1 MTKKKLI
8 KKLEDAE
15 KSGFVENFDR
25 ESFLNQLRKSTIDL
39 FNPPPKLNYNIMIK
53 DIDFN
58 KFDNPYIQVIWE
70 DYAENFTQEKIKS
83 VRHYFQKK
91 YNTTNVNVITKT
103 KTVDVI
109 NQNVDVSFNILDKN
123 YQYELVKSFLVNK
136 NIINL
141 TEDIFNLD
149 KIVDNKLLL
158 EDNELAPFKKWYI
171 KNIEFSNFLS
181 YGENQKIDFDKC
193 NGISVVESTPS
204 NFGGKTVLTVDLL
217 LFLFFNETTKT
228 TKAEEIFNRFTNKD
242 KVFVKGEIIIDGDE
256 YVIVRNIE
264 RKKKKDETWN
274 VKTEL
279 DFFKKLSDGSL
290 QNFTGEQ
297 RRETENFIKTSIGSK
312 EDFLMTILTTATNL
326 EELIDSKPTARGQVL
341 SRFMGLDFLKK
352 KEEIGKEI
360 YSEFSKSMLSN
371 IYSSEKLKTDN
382 DGYEVKISEL
392 EKDNITQ
399 QDNLIDVQNRIIKGQ
414 EYRDGLLKSK
424 HTDIDIEISKINP
437 EQVESEI
444 IGLKTQKQSVER
456 QLKELKVVEPTEF
469 YSEQEH
475 DKLKDEH
482 KVLYKK
488 IVQLE
493 QSIKSIENLKSSVD
507 GGIKCEHCGIE
518 LMMASITQNKISEL
532 DGYVSQKNDTEK
544 VMSDLI
550 NKESRYTQLKKEFDE
565 YEKNKLIKEKYELTI
580 EGFGMKIKGLKDK
593 LDKFNLLQDKISTN
607 NKIETQLIKANLRL
621 DELNREKSSVQRII
635 DSNNYQINSLKDKI
649 EQNNQMIVKIKEES
663 EKERIY
669 KLYLEIFGK
678 NGISK
683 QIMKTMIPMLN
694 TELQRLLEDSCH
706 FRLEININDKNEVE
720 FLMIDNNT
728 QVEKLMSS
736 GSGYERTVA
745 SLALRAVLSKI
756 CSLPKPNIIVFDEVF
771 GKISNE
777 NLEMV
782 GEFFTKIKNYFE
794 KIFVITHNP
803 LVSNWADNVVKIT
816 KENNISSV
824 KQ

>member
-1 MTKKKLI
+1 M
-8 KKLEDAE
+8 
-15 KSGFVENFDR
+15 
-25 ESFLNQLRKSTIDL
+25 DL
-39 FNPPPKLNYNIMIK
+39 FNPHPDYNYNFMIK

-58 KFDNPYIQVIWE
+58 KFDNPYIQVVWE
-70 DYAENFTQEKIKS
+70 DYPENFTQEKIKS

-91 YNTTNVNVITKT
+91 YNSTNVNVITKT
-103 KTVDVI
+103 KSSEVTT
-109 NQNVDVSFNILDKN
+109 QTVDVSFNILDKN
-123 YQYELVKSFLVNK
+123 YQYELVKSFLENK
-136 NIINL
+136 NLTNL
-141 TEDIFNLD
+141 TESILNLD
-149 KIVDNKLLL
+149 KAVDSRLLL
-158 EDNELAPFKKWYI
+158 NESEITPFKRWYI

-181 YGENQKIDFDKC
+181 YGENQKIDFEKC
-193 NGISVVESTPS
+193 NGISVVESNPP

-228 TKAEEIFNRFTNKD
+228 SKAEEVFNRFSSKD
-242 KVFVKGEIIIDGDE
+242 KVYVKGEIIIDGDE

-264 RKKKKDETWN
+264 RKKKKDGEWN

-279 DFFKKLSDGSL
+279 DFFKKLSDGTL

-297 RRETENFIKTSIGSK
+297 RRETESFIKTSIGTK

-341 SRFMGLDFLKK
+341 SRFMGLDFIKK
-352 KEEIGKEI
+352 KEDTAKEI

-371 IYSSEKLKTDN
+371 VYSSEKLKSDN
-382 DGYEVKISEL
+382 DGYKERIEQL
-392 EKDNITQ
+392 QTENITQ
-399 QDNLIDVQNRIIKGQ
+399 QNNLIDVQNRIIKGQ
-414 EYRDGLLKSK
+414 EYRDSLLKSK
-424 HTDIDIEISKINP
+424 HTDIDIEISNIVP
-437 EQVESEI
+437 ERIESEI
-444 IGLKTQKQSVER
+444 IGIKTQKQSVEK

-475 DKLKDEH
+475 DWLKDEH
-482 KVLYKK
+482 KHYYKK
-488 IVQLE
+488 IVQVE
-493 QSIKSIENLKSSVD
+493 QNIKSIESLKSSVD

-518 LMMASITQNKISEL
+518 LMMASITQSKIAEL
-532 DGYVSQKNDTEK
+532 EGYISQKTEYEAEMNNIIIREAK
-544 VMSDLI
+544 YVL
-550 NKESRYTQLKKEFDE
+550 LKKEFDE

-580 EGFGMKIKGLKDK
+580 EGYVMKIKGLEDK
-593 LDKFNLLQDKISTN
+593 LEKFNLLQDKISTN

-621 DELNREKSSVQRII
+621 DELDREKTSVQRIL
-635 DSNNYQINSLKDKI
+635 DSNNYQIQSLKDKI
-649 EQNNQMIVKIKEES
+649 EQNLQMIEKIKVEA

-669 KLYLEIFGK
+669 KVYLEIFGK

-683 QIMKTMIPMLN
+683 MIMKTMIPMLN
-694 TELQRLLEDSCH
+694 SELQRLLEDSSH

-720 FLMIDNNT
+720 FVMIDNNT

-736 GSGYERTVA
+736 GSGYERTIA
-745 SLALRAVLSKI
+745 SLALRAVLTKI
-756 CSLPKPNIIVFDEVF
+756 CSLPKPNIVVMDEVF

-803 LVSNWADNVVKIT
+803 LVSNWADNIIKIT

-824 KQ
+824 SQ